1 MKKILLVV
9 AVLSIFLAS
18 NGQQAEAYKIYNSN
32 GRKLNYKKLVKKLE
46 NADII
51 LFGELHNNPISH
63 WLKYEIIKYLSDN
76 HSITIG
82 SEIFEA
88 DNQGYLNDFVSG
100 KIDFEALDSLARL
113 WPNYKTD
120 YAQITELAKHKNIK
134 YIATNIPRR
143 YARIVNRHGFEGLDT
158 LSDISKSHIAPL
170 PIDYDPE
177 LPGYAKMLKMG
188 AMMGHQTS
196 ENFPKAQAIKDAT
209 MAHFI
214 YKNYEEFRIFFHF
227 HGAYHTDN
235 YEGILWYL
243 QRLNPELNYIT
254 ISTVVQKDVFK
265 LEEEN
270 KKRADYILVVSENLT
285 TSY

>member
-1 MKKILLVV
+1 MKRIILII
-9 AVLSIFLAS
+9 AVLSIFFSAS
-18 NGQQAEAYKIYNSN
+18 AQRAEAYQIYNSN
-32 GRKLNYKKLVKKLE
+32 GRKVNFKKLIRNIEK
-46 NADII
+46 ADII

-63 WLKYEIIKYLSDN
+63 WLKFEIIKHLSDN

-88 DNQGYLNDFVSG
+88 DNQEFLNSYLSG
-100 KIDFEALDSLARL
+100 QIDFATLDSLARL

-120 YAQITELAKHKNIK
+120 YAQITELAKQRNIK
-134 YIATNIPRR
+134 YIASNIPRR
-143 YARIVNRHGFEGLDT
+143 YARIVHRYGFEGLDT
-158 LSDISKSHIAPL
+158 IGDISKSYIAPL
-170 PIDYDPE
+170 PIEYDPD
-177 LPGYAKMLKMG
+177 LPGYANMMKMG

-243 QRLNPELNYIT
+243 KRLNPDLNYIT

-265 LEEEN
+265 LADDN
-270 KKRADYILVVSENLT
+270 KKRADFILVVSESLT